1 MDKIS
6 SVTETALGGIQ
17 KSLERLN
24 RAAQDVATA
33 PVERQDPM
41 ELTPPLV
48 EALAAQRALEASAAV
63 LRRADDAFDS
73 LLDALR

>member
-1 MDKIS
+1 MDKIAA
-6 SVTETALGGIQ
+6 VNQIALGGIQ

-24 RAAQDVATA
+24 QAAHDVATA
-33 PVERQDPM
+33 AIEREDPID
-41 ELTPPLV
+41 LADPLLS
-48 EALAAQRALEASAAV
+48 ALEAQRALEASAAV

>member
-1 MDKIS
+1 MDKIAA
-6 SVTETALGGIQ
+6 VNQIALGGIQ

-24 RAAQDVATA
+24 QAAHDVATA
-33 PVERQDPM
+33 AIEREDPID
-41 ELTPPLV
+41 LADPL
-48 EALAAQRALEASAAV
+48 LSALEASAAV